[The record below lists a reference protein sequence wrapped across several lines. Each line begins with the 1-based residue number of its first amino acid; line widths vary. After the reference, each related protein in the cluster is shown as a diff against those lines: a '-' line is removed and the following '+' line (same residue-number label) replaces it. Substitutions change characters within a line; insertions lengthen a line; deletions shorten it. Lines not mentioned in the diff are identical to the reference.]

1 VLVQARALGV
11 LQGGLEELR
20 ELVARVTEPTRYLP
34 RG

>member
-1 VLVQARALGV
+1 V

-20 ELVARVTEPTRYLP
+20 ELVARVTEPRRYLP